1 MCTATLGALYPAYF
15 EQKDLIGE
23 VDASAVIAMYGQAGG
38 MAARTGQAVK
48 LEAVYNGFIIILRN
62 LIVIFD
68 GNGYHSL
75 ACMLRLKHV
84 DVRQQVAF
92 LGHGLLSFFAA
103 MVMITQKVPKRLIC
117 RRMRQN
123 N

>member
-1 MCTATLGALYPAYF
+1 MATGTD
-15 EQKDLIGE
+15 Q
-23 VDASAVIAMYGQAGG
+23 AME
-38 MAARTGQAVK
+38 
-48 LEAVYNGFIIILRN
+48 LETVNDGIVIILRN

-68 GNGYHSL
+68 RNGYHSL
-75 ACMLRLKHV
+75 ARMLHSKHA

-92 LGHGLLSFFAA
+92 LGHGLLSFFAT
-103 MVMITQKVPKRLIC
+103 MVMITQKVPEWLIC

>member
-1 MCTATLGALYPAYF
+1 MATG
-15 EQKDLIGE
+15 
-23 VDASAVIAMYGQAGG
+23 
-38 MAARTGQAVK
+38 TGQAME
-48 LEAVYNGFIIILRN
+48 LETVNDGIVIILRN

-68 GNGYHSL
+68 RNGYHSL
-75 ACMLRLKHV
+75 ARILRSEYA

-92 LGHGLLSFFAA
+92 LGHDLLSFFAT
-103 MVMITQKVPKRLIC
+103 MVMITQKVPEWLIC

>member
-1 MCTATLGALYPAYF
+1 MATG
-15 EQKDLIGE
+15 
-23 VDASAVIAMYGQAGG
+23 
-38 MAARTGQAVK
+38 TGQAVE
-48 LEAVYNGFIIILRN
+48 LETVNDGIVIILRN

-75 ACMLRLKHV
+75 ACMLRLKHA